1 MTMAIRAFGFAQLST
16 ILLITSTLGLAMPAA
31 ADSGA
36 YLGGS
41 VGQAGP
47 DIEFEDGD
55 FDDDATAW
63 KVFGGYNFDITL
75 LNLAVEGAYVDFGS
89 PSDRIAGIDV
99 DLEADAF
106 TGFGVVGLDLG
117 IFGLFAKAGLA
128 YWDAEARA
136 PGGVGGSDSGTDPA
150 YGVGARVTLGSV
162 EIRAEYEYFDIEI
175 RDTRSSDLS
184 MISLGAAWTF

>member
-1 MTMAIRAFGFAQLST
+1 MASRAFGFAQLST
-16 ILLITSTLGLAMPAA
+16 ILLMTAAFGLAAPAR

-36 YLGGS
+36 YLGAS
-41 VGQAGP
+41 LGQAEP
-47 DIEFEDGD
+47 DIEFGDGD
-55 FDDDATAW
+55 FDGDATAW
-63 KVFGGYNFDITL
+63 KVFGGYNFDVTL
-75 LNLAVEGAYVDFGS
+75 VNLAVEGAYVDFGS
-89 PSDRIAGIDV
+89 PSDRFVGV
-99 DLEADAF
+99 PVELEADAF

-128 YWDAEARA
+128 WWDAEARA
-136 PGGVGGSDSGTDPA
+136 AGLGGGSDSGTDPA

-162 EIRAEYEYFDIEI
+162 EIRAEYEYFDIEV